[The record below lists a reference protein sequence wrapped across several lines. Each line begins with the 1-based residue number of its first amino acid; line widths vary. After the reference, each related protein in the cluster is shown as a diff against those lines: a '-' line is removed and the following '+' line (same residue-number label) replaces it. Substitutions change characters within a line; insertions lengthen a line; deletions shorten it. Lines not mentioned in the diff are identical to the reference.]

1 MVVKKKITAV
11 LRFFIPTFVAIGIAF
26 LLFQVLFGLVNV
38 PTTSMANTIPA
49 NSLSLMIRSR
59 LLFNGLQR
67 GDIIVFQPTALN
79 TDTGKVEDSR
89 IPLVKRIAGMPGDTI
104 EIKAGIV
111 YLNGA
116 PYNEEWL
123 AETPEE
129 LDFGP
134 YHVPEDSFFV
144 LGDNRN
150 HSIDSRYWKNP
161 FVSVESVIGKIV
173 CTFK

>member
-1 MVVKKKITAV
+1 MAKKRVTAV
-11 LRFFIPTFVAIGIAF
+11 ILFFVPTFVAIGSAF

-49 NSLSLMIRSR
+49 NSLSFMIRSR
-59 LLFNGLQR
+59 LLLSGLQR

-79 TDTGKVEDSR
+79 TDTGKAEDST
-89 IPLVKRIAGMPGDTI
+89 IPLVKRIVGMPGDTI

-111 YLNGA
+111 YINGVV
-116 PYNEEWL
+116 YDEEWL

-134 YHVPEDSFFV
+134 HNVPEDSFFV

-150 HSIDSRYWKNP
+150 HSIDSRYWKDP
-161 FVSVESVIGKIV
+161 FVSAESVIGKIV
-173 CTFK
+173 YTFK